1 VALQYQSVPVNFSGG
16 LDQKTAEQLVVP
28 GKFLVLEN
36 CVRRKLGKIQK
47 RYGFTNL
54 SRNIVGGGNIVSG
67 SLLSKLNND
76 IVQVSGDKIYS
87 YLPSTDQW
95 VDKGDISSITT
106 TSSPII
112 RNSDTQTLPD
122 ICSYKGIVV
131 SVWEDSR
138 GGIRASVFD
147 EATGAAILSDTQVSA
162 TGVRPKVVG
171 VANRFLIVYIV
182 GTTLNCKTIEVAVPT
197 ALTAEVEIDSVVVN
211 AAFDLIAWSTN
222 YAMIAYRN
230 TSSEIILSYLT
241 VDGILG
247 GSSVALPAP
256 AAITYPA
263 GVVLTLE
270 RAPDVDLV
278 YLVASDTSGTNTD
291 AWVFT
296 SSLLFSD
303 TVSVNSTNCT
313 NATIAVRGGNLIDVY
328 MEFEN
333 TTDPHLTFTE
343 KAVLTFDG
351 TTLSVDTA
359 SVTFKRTVGL
369 ASKAFISDNV
379 SYVVTQHESPLQ
391 STYFLVRSDGFIAS
405 RNFAGLA
412 GGFASKSGLP
422 RVTGSF
428 LTSLTVRNS
437 FAADGDTFVLS
448 SNSGIARLDLG
459 IDSSTYNNR
468 QLGQNLHM
476 AGGLLLNYDGDTVT
490 EHGFN
495 LYPENVVLTPNGAG
509 PGSPWDN
516 GFYYYRVTYEWID
529 AKGQI
534 HQSAPSIQVGVDM
547 TSDALNQVVI
557 TVPTLQMTAKTG
569 TRSAIRVVLWR
580 GLTGDDQV
588 LYRLMD
594 TPNIVGTDT
603 VTLTDQNGSAF
614 NNTLRTR
621 QVLYTTG
628 GVIENIAPPSCS
640 TITLHKNR
648 LFLGGLDETGYIAY
662 SKEFVTGEGVAF
674 SDFFTIPVD
683 PASGNV
689 TTLASMD
696 DKLVIFK
703 KDAIYT
709 LVGDGPLDTGAQNN
723 FSLPQFV
730 SGDLGC
736 ENPRSVASINDGIL
750 FKSDKGMYLLT
761 RDLQTIY
768 VGQGV
773 ENFNNLTISSAV
785 VLEDV
790 NEVRFTTSDGIALIF
805 NYEFNQWS
813 TFSNYEAVSAINGL
827 GSYLHLKSD
836 GTVRKESSAYLDA
849 GAKIKMAIETSWLAF
864 AGIQGYQRI
873 RSWMLLGDF
882 LTDHYTKVKLY
893 YDYEKFASE
902 TVYFNVDNGL
912 ELSYYGDDVTY
923 GDSVVY
929 GGTGSGVFQF
939 TSQPRIQ
946 KCQSMKMRIEDIDTK
961 VAGGGGSFNLVGL
974 SLEVGSKQT
983 LTKQL
988 RGNKSVGS

>member
-1 VALQYQSVPVNFSGG
+1 LPLQYQSVPVTFTGG
-16 LDQKTAEQLVVP
+16 LDQKSAEQLVVP

-54 SRNIVGGGNIVSG
+54 SRNTVGGGNIASG

-76 IVQVSGDKIYS
+76 VVQVSGDKIYS

-106 TSSPII
+106 TSSSII

-171 VANRFLIVYIV
+171 VANRFLIVYII

-197 ALTAEVEIDSVVVN
+197 ALTGEEGIDSVVVD

-222 YAMIAYRN
+222 YAMVAYRN
-230 TSSEIILSYLT
+230 TSSEIVLSYLT

-256 AAITYPA
+256 TTIAYSA
-263 GVVLTLE
+263 GVVLTLA
-270 RAPDVDLV
+270 RAPDNDFI
-278 YLVASDTSGTNTD
+278 YLVATDTSGTNTD
-291 AWVFT
+291 AWIFT
-296 SSLLFSD
+296 ASLLFSD

-313 NATIAVRGGNLIDVY
+313 NATIAVRSGNMVDVY

-333 TTDPHLTFTE
+333 TGSPHLSYVE
-343 KAVLTFDG
+343 KAILEFDG

-359 SVTFKRTVGL
+359 STSFKKSVGL
-369 ASKAFISDNV
+369 ASKAFVSNDT
-379 SYVVTQHESPLQ
+379 SYVMTQHESALQ
-391 STYFLVRSDGFIAS
+391 STYFLVRSDGFISS
-405 RNFAGLA
+405 RNFSGLA
-412 GGFASKSGLP
+412 GGFATKSGLP
-422 RVTGSF
+422 RVTGNF
-428 LTSLTVRNS
+428 LTSLTVKNA

-459 IDSSTYNNR
+459 IDASTYNNK

-495 LYPENVVLTPNGAG
+495 LFPENLVLTSPVDGTSTLPAG
-509 PGSPWDN
+509 EWW
-516 GFYYYRVTYEWID
+516 YQVTYEWVD

-534 HQSAPSIQVGVDM
+534 HRSAPSVLQSVTVSSGDNATIV
-547 TSDALNQVVI
+547 
-557 TVPTLQMTAKTG
+557 VPTLQLTAKTG
-569 TRSAIRVVLWR
+569 IRSAARIVLYR
-580 GLTGDDQV
+580 GNIAGNDQV
-588 LYRLMD
+588 LYKLD
-594 TPNIVGTDT
+594 EKVNNTSLNT
-603 VTLTDQNGSAF
+603 VTFIDKGTTSSDQLA
-614 NNTLRTR
+614 TR
-621 QVLYTTG
+621 PVLYTTG
-628 GVIENIAPPSCS
+628 GVIENIAPSSCS
-640 TITLHKNR
+640 TVALHKNR
-648 LFLGGLDETGYIAY
+648 LFLGGLDEIGFISY
-662 SKEFVTGEGVAF
+662 SKEFVSGEGVAF

-689 TTLASMD
+689 TALASMD
-696 DKLVIFK
+696 DKLIIFK
-703 KDAIYT
+703 KDAIYS

-723 FSLPQFV
+723 FSLPQFIT
-730 SGDLGC
+730 SDLGC

-750 FKSDKGMYLLT
+750 FKSDKGIYLLT
-761 RDLQTIY
+761 RDLQTVYI
-768 VGQGV
+768 GQGV
-773 ENFNNLTISSAV
+773 EDFNNLTISSAV

-790 NEVRFTTSDGIALIF
+790 NEVRFTTTDGIALIF

-827 GSYLHLKSD
+827 GSYIHLKSD
-836 GTVRKESSAYLDA
+836 GTVRKESTAYLDA

-902 TVYFNVDNGL
+902 TVYFNVDTGL

-974 SLEVGSKQT
+974 SLEVGSKQA